1 METIKIRK
9 NIVSNGMEAMRSE
22 FVTLLN
28 EKQIEFDKTCI
39 KQSKADLGKGIILA
53 TLKTEA
59 VASIFWLRSVTEEGK
74 KQYSML
80 TAKEAEKYDFSEYM
94 TAAPAEPTKEDGEKK
109 QKAKKGGRKNKQEE
123 VIPEDPITHP
133 ASETEEVPQEQ
144 EEVVAEPVTEESQQQ
159 ELFND

>member
-9 NIVSNGMEAMRSE
+9 NIVSNGMEQMRSE

-59 VASIFWLRSVTEEGK
+59 VASIFWLRSVTEGGK

-80 TAKEAEKYDFSEYM
+80 TAKEAENYDFSEYA
-94 TAAPAEPTKEDGEKK
+94 TDNTPAEPVKEEKPKAEKK
-109 QKAKKGGRKNKQEE
+109 TKKGGRKKKQEE

-133 ASETEEVPQEQ
+133 AYETEEAPQSIPVIG
-144 EEVVAEPVTEESQQQ
+144 VVFENE
-159 ELFND
+159 